1 MEKGVALLEKAPV
14 MNEKLSVLLNLGRFI
29 VNTVKTGLNAKNWH
43 LLKMKLFCAETTQEA
58 EEILDG
64 MENILKQE
72 CENAKNTIPLV
83 EKDSRLGWE
92 PSMLYMTDKWHIE
105 WKLRHAEYTFSEIDK
120 YRESLV
126 SVLK

>member
-1 MEKGVALLEKAPV
+1 
-14 MNEKLSVLLNLGRFI
+14 
-29 VNTVKTGLNAKNWH
+29 
-43 LLKMKLFCAETTQEA
+43 MKLFCAETTHET
-58 EEILDG
+58 EKILDS

-72 CENAKNTIPLV
+72 CENVKQTIPLV

-92 PSMLYMTDKWHIE
+92 PSMLYMTDRWHLE
-105 WKLRHAEYTFSEIDK
+105 WKLRHAKYTFSEIDK